1 MVSMSAK
8 GKRVRGVLTR
18 LKREREVKIRSA
30 VSLLCSGSLSREKY
44 HFVQSGKSLRCHLY
58 MKVRKVARVMRKGT
72 EEKVKLAR
80 AHSLAIQRRTLISPP
95 RIPSIAL
102 IKGISHAYSF
112 KTLIEEGH

>member
-1 MVSMSAK
+1 MFRVAV
-8 GKRVRGVLTR
+8 KR
-18 LKREREVKIRSA
+18 K
-30 VSLLCSGSLSREKY
+30 VSLGDTDNTNPKTPVFSSL
-44 HFVQSGKSLRCHLY
+44 GCHLY
-58 MKVRKVARVMRKGT
+58 MKVRKVARVMRNGT

-112 KTLIEEGH
+112 NTLIEEGHKKIWSTSEP

>member
-1 MVSMSAK
+1 MFRVAV
-8 GKRVRGVLTR
+8 KR
-18 LKREREVKIRSA
+18 K
-30 VSLLCSGSLSREKY
+30 VSLGDTDNTNPKTPV
-44 HFVQSGKSLRCHLY
+44 FQSGKSLRCHLY
-58 MKVRKVARVMRKGT
+58 TKVRKVARVMRNGT